1 MATSATISTGYTYKS
16 SPYSSHAL
24 LVDALEPEGKGQ
36 RVLDVGCASGYLAGI
51 LADRGYR
58 VTGIERPGGY
68 GDQFP
73 ENVELVEAD
82 LDRGLPPLSGKFSYV
97 ICGDILEHL
106 RDPGRL
112 LGQITRV
119 LEPDG
124 RLIASLPHSGN
135 LYFRLVVLSGRFPQE
150 DKGLFDRTHVR
161 FYVWQGW
168 RDLLESSGYR
178 IAERRVTGI
187 PVGLALPRWDGSLI
201 VRGLEGLTYCAA
213 RIWPTLF
220 SYQFVLTAKLGENT

>member
-1 MATSATISTGYTYKS
+1 MVSGTMVAAGYAYKS

-24 LVDALEPEGKGQ
+24 LLNALLPEGGGK

-51 LADRGYR
+51 LAERGYR
-58 VTGIERPGGY
+58 VVGIERAGGS
-68 GDQFP
+68 GDCFP
-73 ENVELVEAD
+73 RSVELIEAD
-82 LDRGLPPLSGKFSYV
+82 LDQGLPPVPGRFSYV

-106 RDPGRL
+106 RDPGAL
-112 LGQITRV
+112 LRQIASV

-124 RLIASLPHSGN
+124 RLIASLPNSGN

-161 FYVWQGW
+161 FYVWDGW
-168 RDLLESSGYR
+168 RGLFADNGFR
-178 IAERRVTGI
+178 IAGRKVTGI
-187 PVGLALPRWDGSLI
+187 PVGLALPRWEGSLG
-201 VRGLEGLTYCAA
+201 VRALEALTYRAA

-220 SYQFVLTAKLGENT
+220 AYQFVVTAQCAK

>member
-1 MATSATISTGYTYKS
+1 MASSVIAHTGYTHKS
-16 SPYSSHAL
+16 SPYSSHSL
-24 LVDALEPEGKGQ
+24 LVDALHPEGRGK

-51 LADRGYR
+51 LAQRGYD
-58 VTGIERPGGY
+58 VVGIERAGGY
-68 GDQFP
+68 GDHFP
-73 ENVELVEAD
+73 DGVELIQAD
-82 LDRGLPPLSGKFSYV
+82 LDRGLPKLAGKFSYV

-106 RDPGRL
+106 KDPAGL
-112 LGQITRV
+112 LEQIAAT

-124 RLIASLPHSGN
+124 RLIASLPNSGN
-135 LYFRLVVLSGRFPQE
+135 LYFRLVVLAGRFPKE